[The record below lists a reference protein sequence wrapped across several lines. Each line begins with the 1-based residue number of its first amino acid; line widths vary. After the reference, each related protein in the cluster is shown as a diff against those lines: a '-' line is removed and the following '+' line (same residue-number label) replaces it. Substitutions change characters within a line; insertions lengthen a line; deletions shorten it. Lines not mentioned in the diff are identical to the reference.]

1 MNSSSPSLDIVT
13 VSIAIASWAALGA
26 EVDAVEWPA

>member
-13 VSIAIASWAALGA
+13 VSIAIASWAALGV
-26 EVDAVEWPA
+26 EVEAISWLA